1 MGLPTSVGVA
11 MIKVC
16 RLMQAVSSYPKFYLY
31 NRLVKAKMFIDNNY
45 QEGIDLGNIADEAY
59 FSKFHFIRLFKA
71 IYGKTPHQ
79 YLTKVRIA
87 NAKRLLRL
95 DYSVS
100 ETCFL
105 VGLESITS
113 FTGLFKKS
121 ETITPSE
128 YQKRHR
134 LRQEQIK
141 AEPLHFIPNCFAEQK
156 GWAKNSNIEEV

>member
-1 MGLPTSVGVA
+1 
-11 MIKVC
+11 
-16 RLMQAVSSYPKFYLY
+16 MQTTSSYPKFYLY

-45 QEGIDLGNIADEAY
+45 HENIDLKNIAGEAY

-79 YLTKVRIA
+79 YLTKVRIE

-100 ETCFL
+100 ETCFM

-113 FTGLFKKS
+113 FTGLFKSS
-121 ETITPSE
+121 ERITPSD
-128 YQKRHR
+128 YQKRYR
-134 LRQEQIK
+134 LRQAKIK
-141 AEPLHFIPNCFAEQK
+141 AEPLHFIPNCFAAQK
-156 GWAKNSNIEEV
+156 GWINNSNIEEV